1 MFESIQILCGVNIYI
16 YIYLERWDDTVV
28 PCVIFSGMKA
38 W

>member
-1 MFESIQILCGVNIYI
+1 MFESIQILCGFYI
-16 YIYLERWDDTVV
+16 YTYLKPFDDTVV